1 MTMRREFKIEKTA
14 ILIAMGAL
22 IVADVALAVYSWN
35 RASRQSAQQ
44 ELTTLQRNISLL
56 KADIDR
62 ARQIQQEMPAVQ
74 KDCDQFERSLF
85 PASSGYSSV
94 NAELSQIAAKAGLH
108 LAGRSF
114 QRNPVKGRNLAEVG
128 IATSV
133 TGNYRAIV
141 NFLNG
146 LQRSPNMYAIESLDA
161 HSDQN
166 QGAGGLLQVGLKIKT
181 YFREE

>member
-1 MTMRREFKIEKTA
+1 MRREFKTQKTA
-14 ILIAMGAL
+14 ILIAVAAL
-22 IVADVALAVYSWN
+22 IMADVALAVYSWN

-44 ELTTLQRNISLL
+44 ELATLQRNISVV

-74 KDCDQFERSLF
+74 TDCDQFERSLF
-85 PASSGYSSV
+85 PGGSGYSSV
-94 NAELSQIAAKAGLH
+94 NAELSQIAAKAGLR
-108 LAGRSF
+108 LAGRNF
-114 QRNPVKGRNLAEVG
+114 QRSPVKGRNLGEVR
-128 IATSV
+128 ITTSV
-133 TGNYRAIV
+133 TGNYRSIV

-146 LQRSPNMYAIESLDA
+146 LQRSPNMYAIESLSA

-166 QGAGGLLQVGLKIKT
+166 QGAAGLLQVGLNIKT